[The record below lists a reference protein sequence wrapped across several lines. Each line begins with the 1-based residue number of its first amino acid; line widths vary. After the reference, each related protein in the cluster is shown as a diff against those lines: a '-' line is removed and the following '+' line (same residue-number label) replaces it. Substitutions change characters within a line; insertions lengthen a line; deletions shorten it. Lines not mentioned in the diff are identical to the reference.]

1 MNDCRKD
8 DHLTEYR
15 ETCGC
20 GRILVTTEQANGHR
34 AACDQLPED
43 SLLLRAGLRE

>member
-1 MNDCRKD
+1 MSDARTD

-15 ETCGC
+15 ETFGC
-20 GRILVTTEQANGHR
+20 GRILLTTKQANGHS

-43 SLLLRAGLRE
+43 SLLTREF

>member
-1 MNDCRKD
+1 MSDARTD

-20 GRILVTTEQANGHR
+20 GRILLTTKQANAHSGT
-34 AACDQLPED
+34 CDQLPED
-43 SLLLRAGLRE
+43 SLLTREF